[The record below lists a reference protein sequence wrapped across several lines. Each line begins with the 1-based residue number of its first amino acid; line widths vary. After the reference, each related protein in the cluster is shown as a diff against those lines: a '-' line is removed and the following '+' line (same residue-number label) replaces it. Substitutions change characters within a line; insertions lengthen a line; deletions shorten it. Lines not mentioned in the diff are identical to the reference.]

1 MLKALGRYVELASK
15 DDEAT
20 FISSGFVPK
29 ATARASAAQPLPQP
43 TIAKIEQGNSGQLSV
58 SATPVHQKALFEM
71 RYAPAVPGGTPSN
84 WIYGQVHQHAAAS
97 VNQRADAGHRVC
109 FPGLC
114 SWKSRPDR
122 LQRPRHS
129 YVHLRD

>member
-84 WIYGQVHQHAAAS
+84 WIYVKFTSTRPPQLISGLTPGTEYVFQVCAHGKAGQTDFSDPVT
-97 VNQRADAGHRVC
+97 RMC
-109 FPGLC
+109 I
-114 SWKSRPDR
+114 
-122 LQRPRHS
+122 
-129 YVHLRD
+129 